1 MIIYASPRPNE
12 YNKEPKPS
20 LGQKMTTIQ
29 KGLKPKTRLQRNLTS
44 KNMWTQWRIER
55 VSCKKPWFTKKRQV
69 WQNASWLEPIHW
81 VSHPITVANFNK
93 PQRGPSLPL
102 WRIHVVFPRIMF
114 VNPISHNNI
123 YFVFC
128 KSNMSFGLVDWGA
141 FLRSRIGLS
150 CHRPTCPLG
159 GSVGQWARC
168 SFDTR
173 VGVIVISPTVS
184 LTKVS

>member
-55 VSCKKPWFTKKRQV
+55 VSCKKPWFTEKRQV

-123 YFVFC
+123 YC
-128 KSNMSFGLVDWGA
+128 LLQEQYELWIGW
-141 FLRSRIGLS
+141 LRSIPVRTTT
-150 CHRPTCPLG
+150 R
-159 GSVGQWARC
+159 GSNGPQNVTQ
-168 SFDTR
+168 
-173 VGVIVISPTVS
+173 
-184 LTKVS
+184 LTNDHPSRMKVMLQ